1 MSLYLSIFA
10 GDRELDGVEA
20 GPYADFNALRHTIL
34 QEISAADAAFP
45 TFLGHSDCDG
55 EWSPSDC
62 VLLRRELAAI
72 AIGLKQRPAIGFTSA
87 WQAEVARSIGLS
99 PRNAFECFIDVDG
112 QFLLDRLQHLA
123 EVAVQQHLPI
133 LFQ

>member
-1 MSLYLSIFA
+1 MSLYLCIFA

-34 QEISAADAAFP
+34 QEFGGAAAAFP
-45 TFLGHSDCDG
+45 TLLGHSDCDG

-62 VLLRRELAAI
+62 VLLGRELAGI
-72 AIGLKQRPAIGFTSA
+72 AAALKQRPAIGFPSV
-87 WQAEVARSIGLS
+87 WQAEVARSIGLN

-123 EVAVQQHLPI
+123 ELAVQHQLPI